1 MYNVYLQ
8 AISPIFST
16 ITLIFTYFWP
26 RVVFQLKLWFWI
38 SISWSYLVGF
48 AHTSILPSCPHVLSI
63 FLLLIVTGNKKMQET
78 LSWISLSNGLTTL
91 TSTTT
96 TTSTCPFHI
105 YFREIRINVEIFLPR
120 QGAAKSKKKRKDK
133 NNFQKQKKKVKKWKK
148 KLPKKIKNIKVTKK
162 N

>member
-91 TSTTT
+91 TST
-96 TTSTCPFHI
+96 CPFHI
-105 YFREIRINVEIFLPR
+105 YFWEIRINVEIFFTKTRRGEKQEKAKR
-120 QGAAKSKKKRKDK
+120 QKQFSKKKLKSGKKSYQK
-133 NNFQKQKKKVKKWKK
+133 N
-148 KLPKKIKNIKVTKK
+148 LKI
-162 N
+162 

>member
-96 TTSTCPFHI
+96 TSTCPFHI
-105 YFREIRINVEIFLPR
+105 YFWEIRINVEIFLPR

-133 NNFQKQKKKVKKWKK
+133 NNFQKKS
-148 KLPKKIKNIKVTKK
+148 
-162 N
+162 

>member
-1 MYNVYLQ
+1 
-8 AISPIFST
+8 
-16 ITLIFTYFWP
+16 
-26 RVVFQLKLWFWI
+26 
-38 SISWSYLVGF
+38 
-48 AHTSILPSCPHVLSI
+48 
-63 FLLLIVTGNKKMQET
+63 MQET

-120 QGAAKSKKKRKDK
+120 QGGLTKAKRQKQFSKKKL
-133 NNFQKQKKKVKKWKK
+133 KKWKK
-148 KLPKKIKNIKVTKK
+148 KLPKKFKNIKVTKK

>member
-63 FLLLIVTGNKKMQET
+63 FLLLIVTGNKKMHET

-133 NNFQKQKKKVKKWKK
+133 NNFQKKS
-148 KLPKKIKNIKVTKK
+148 
-162 N
+162 

>member
-26 RVVFQLKLWFWI
+26 RVVFQFKLWFWI

-63 FLLLIVTGNKKMQET
+63 FLLLIVTGNKKLQET

-133 NNFQKQKKKVKKWKK
+133 NNFQKQKKKS
-148 KLPKKIKNIKVTKK
+148 
-162 N
+162 

>member
-1 MYNVYLQ
+1 M
-8 AISPIFST
+8 
-16 ITLIFTYFWP
+16 
-26 RVVFQLKLWFWI
+26 
-38 SISWSYLVGF
+38 
-48 AHTSILPSCPHVLSI
+48 H
-63 FLLLIVTGNKKMQET
+63 ET

-133 NNFQKQKKKVKKWKK
+133 NNFQKKSKKKWKK

>member
-26 RVVFQLKLWFWI
+26 RVVFQFKLWFWI

-120 QGAAKSKKKRKDK
+120 QGGLTKAKR
-133 NNFQKQKKKVKKWKK
+133 QKQFSKNIKK
-148 KLPKKIKNIKVTKK
+148 KLKSGKKVTKK
-162 N
+162 I

>member
-63 FLLLIVTGNKKMQET
+63 FLLLIVTGDKKTRET
-78 LSWISLSNGLTTL
+78 VSWISLSNGLTTL
-91 TSTTT
+91 TT

-105 YFREIRINVEIFLPR
+105 SFREIRINVEIFLPR
-120 QGAAKSKKKRKDK
+120 QGAAKDKKKAKRQKQFSKKKL
-133 NNFQKQKKKVKKWKK
+133 KKWKK
-148 KLPKKIKNIKVTKK
+148 SYQKN
-162 N
+162 